1 MPKVPRSVAKR
12 YPPARIAML
21 AWIVLTRLWDDLT
34 PEDRRR
40 LADVIRQARR
50 TRTVAPDDRRAVLE
64 IVRKVDVRRIARD
77 AALTQV
83 PGGRMLGGRG
93 RRSGGH

>member
-21 AWIVLTRLWDDLT
+21 AWIVLTRLWEDLT

-40 LADVIRQARR
+40 LGAVIRQARQ
-50 TRTVAPDDRRAVLE
+50 TRTVSAEDRRAVLE
-64 IVRKVDVRRIARD
+64 IVRKVDVRKAARD

-83 PGGRMLGGRG
+83 PGGRLLGGR